1 MIMQHALFGLIRNSL
16 ILGCLLLA
24 AFAVNVHAN
33 QQANQQADQQADQQV
48 GQQVGQQNMLVLGDS
63 ISAAYG
69 MSLQQGWV
77 AQLSDELREQYPA
90 LNIVNASISG
100 ETTAGGLRRLPAL
113 LAEHNPSLII
123 IELGAN
129 DGLRG
134 YPLETLRK
142 NLTALTVMAQNN
154 GAKVILVPMEI
165 PPNYGSRYT
174 AGFRDSFREVAKET
188 NSILAPF
195 LLDGV
200 AINPALMQDDGL
212 HPTVEAQPLMLANI
226 LPTVTA
232 TLADQ

>member
-33 QQANQQADQQADQQV
+33 QQADQQV

-113 LAEHNPSLII
+113 LAEHNPSVVI

-134 YPLETLRK
+134 YPLQTLRK

-188 NSILAPF
+188 NSVLAPF

-200 AINPALMQDDGL
+200 ATNPALMQDDGL